1 MDDWLNQQLVPL
13 ITTWSLQPY
22 DLQEQRNNV
31 LGLQVLETPNNL
43 VIDEIIRKRY
53 ALDRMHYE
61 VFKLK
66 QVAQAGA
73 LPAERLDVSFEQQL
87 VEKDLEKKKS
97 PFRQWEDKP
106 SS

>member
-1 MDDWLNQQLVPL
+1 MLHREYTESLICKLMDDWLNQQLVPL
-13 ITTWSLQPY
+13 ITIWSLQQY

-31 LGLQVLETPNNL
+31 LGLQVLETSKNL

-66 QVAQAGA
+66 QV
-73 LPAERLDVSFEQQL
+73 V
-87 VEKDLEKKKS
+87 
-97 PFRQWEDKP
+97 
-106 SS
+106 

>member
-1 MDDWLNQQLVPL
+1 M
-13 ITTWSLQPY
+13 
-22 DLQEQRNNV
+22 
-31 LGLQVLETPNNL
+31 
-43 VIDEIIRKRY
+43 IDEIIRKRY

-87 VEKDLEKKKS
+87 VEKDWKRKNLHSDSEKINPAVRIVKY
-97 PFRQWEDKP
+97 
-106 SS
+106 